1 MKFKSTKDVSS
12 DRFYGLV
19 VGESGIGKTSLVK
32 TLPAPM
38 SRVLIVSAE
47 SGLLCL
53 SGTDIAVFEIGE
65 NTWENVNEIYNYLDS
80 DNGKTFDYIYID
92 SLTEIGEKMLEQLK
106 RDPKLSDTKN
116 TFLLWGKLKEQ
127 MKVFLKGMR
136 DLKKCSVIFTCLPAT
151 EKDGL
156 ELVDIFKMPGGIKD
170 EVKPLFD
177 IVLHYQIFK
186 DEDGSSV
193 RKLVTSDE
201 VSKLAKDRS
210 GLLEHYEEPDLSII
224 INKVLKNK
232 VS

>member
-12 DRFYGLV
+12 ERFYGLV

-32 TLPAPM
+32 TLPTPM
-38 SRVLIVSAE
+38 ERVLIISAE

-53 SGTDIAVFEIGE
+53 SGTDIQVFEIGS
-65 NTWENVNEIYNYLDS
+65 NTWEDICEIISFLQE
-80 DNGKTFDYIYID
+80 DNGKRFDYVYID
-92 SLTEIGEKMLEQLK
+92 SLTEIVEKMLEQLK

-116 TFLLWGKLKEQ
+116 TFLLWGKLKEN
-127 MKVFLKGMR
+127 MKIFLKTMR
-136 DLKKCSVIFTCLPAT
+136 DLKKCSVVFTCLPAT

-170 EVKPLFD
+170 DVKPLFD
-177 IVLHYQIFK
+177 IVMHYQIFK
-186 DEDGSSV
+186 DEDGSPI

-210 GLLEHYEEPDLSII
+210 GLLDHYEDPDLSVII
-224 INKVLKNK
+224 KKVLGK
-232 VS
+232 